1 MTEQTKEMKS
11 LNDVQAGDLLIL
23 NRRMDRQIV
32 KVERTTK
39 TQIIIGICDKYRKHD
54 GGYIS
59 GTSYSYNYLS
69 IPKDGEIEEVKRI
82 QFIAMVSRKA
92 ARVLDIGNITYEQA
106 VKIKKLL
113 EL

>member
-1 MTEQTKEMKS
+1 MESEKKEIKS

-23 NRRMDRQIV
+23 NRRIGREV
-32 KVERTTK
+32 VEVERTTQ
-39 TQIIIGICDKYRKHD
+39 TQIIIKGAKYRKSNGFFI
-54 GGYIS
+54 GGDSYIC
-59 GTSYSYNYLS
+59 TYVS

-106 VKIKKLL
+106 VKIQELL

>member
-1 MTEQTKEMKS
+1 MKT

-23 NRRMDRQIV
+23 NSRSDRQVV

-39 TQIIIGICDKYRKHD
+39 TQIIIGICEKYRKSD
-54 GGYIS
+54 GNFIG
-59 GTSYSYNYLS
+59 GNFCTYNYVS

-82 QFIAMVSRKA
+82 QFIKNVSRKA
-92 ARVLDIGNITYEQA
+92 VRVLEIANITYEQA
-106 VKIKKLL
+106 VKVKEIL

>member
-1 MTEQTKEMKS
+1 MKT

-23 NRRMDRQIV
+23 IRRMERQV
-32 KVERTTK
+32 VEVERTTQ
-39 TQIIIGICDKYRKHD
+39 TQIIIKGAKYRKSD
-54 GGYIS
+54 GFFIGGNS
-59 GTSYSYNYLS
+59 FTYSFIT
-69 IPKDGEIEEVKRI
+69 IPQDGEIEEVKRI

-106 VKIKKLL
+106 VKIKELL